1 MLAKLKLR
9 DLMLLGYGLPVVI
22 LSFTAAGFVYSK
34 TNQILKTLT
43 DIKRVETVVVEA
55 NNLALETKNSTNSLR
70 AYFIDQEPEFRVE
83 YEQSIKEFERSVEIL
98 KELVGDPEQKVRLNK
113 MIEIN
118 SEYQAFSEQ
127 MFELLENGQEER
139 AITLFRQGLGNNF
152 VEEFDRV
159 NHELRDAKRELLEK
173 ETREAEE
180 ALQFLVTILIFGSLL
195 LAGIGISLAF
205 WISSGVAR
213 TINRATSAIA
223 TSSSEIATTIEQQ
236 ERTSNQQAAS
246 VSETTTTVDELGA
259 SSRQSAE
266 QAEAAANAAMQALQL
281 TEGGSQAVDRSLK
294 GMSELQEKVGAIA
307 EQILRLSEQTNQIGN
322 ISLVV
327 SDLANQTNM
336 LALNAAVEA
345 VRAGEQGKGFAVVAA
360 EIRKL
365 ADQSKQ
371 SAEKINTLVADI
383 QNAINSTVMV
393 TDEGTK
399 TVQTGVEIARQTS
412 DAFAGVADA
421 VNNVVLNNQQILLNI
436 KQQASAIE
444 QIVQAM
450 NSINQ
455 GAKESASG
463 ISQTKIGTEKLN
475 DAALELKTII

>member
-9 DLMLLGYGLPVVI
+9 DLILLGYGVPVVV
-22 LSFTAAGFVYSK
+22 LSIGAAGFIYS
-34 TNQILKTLT
+34 TTHQVFKTLK
-43 DIKRVETVVVEA
+43 DVKRVQSVIIQA
-55 NNLALETKNSTNSLR
+55 NEMGLETQDT
-70 AYFIDQEPEFRVE
+70 I
-83 YEQSIKEFERSVEIL
+83 RSVRGYF
-98 KELVGDPEQKVRLNK
+98 VDPNPQFLAEYQQSRESFTQAANVLDRLIINETQKRRLNR
-113 MIEIN
+113 MIYLN
-118 SEYQAFSEQ
+118 SEYQKLSER
-127 MFELLENGQEER
+127 MLELLDNGQEEQ
-139 AITLFRQGLGNNF
+139 AVTLFQQGLGNSF

-159 NHELRDAKRELLEK
+159 NEEFLQAESNLLET
-173 ETREAEE
+173 ETRRAEK
-180 ALQFLVTILIFGSLL
+180 ALEFLLTILILGSLL
-195 LAGIGISLAF
+195 LAGLGVGLAF
-205 WISSGVAR
+205 WISSGVTRA
-213 TINRATSAIA
+213 IDRATNAIA
-223 TSSSEIATTIEQQ
+223 TSSSEIASTIEQQ

-266 QAEAAANAAMQALQL
+266 QAEAAANAAMQALHL
-281 TEGGSQAVDRSLK
+281 TEGGSQAVDRSLER
-294 GMSELQEKVGAIA
+294 MSELKEKVGAIA
-307 EQILRLSEQTNQIGN
+307 EQILCLSEQTNQIGN
-322 ISLVV
+322 ISLLV

-345 VRAGEQGKGFAVVAA
+345 VRAGEQGKGFGVVAS

-371 SAEKINTLVADI
+371 SADKINTLVGDI

-399 TVQTGVEIARQTS
+399 TVETGVEIARQTA

-421 VNNVVLNNQQILLNI
+421 VNNMVLSNQQILLNI

-455 GAKESASG
+455 GAQETASG

-475 DAALELKTII
+475 DAAIELKAIV